1 MANRLILA
9 SASPRRKELLRSFG
23 IPFEVVEPQI
33 VEKEDRTGDPVK
45 IALHNA
51 QLKADAVN
59 NKYPEQ
65 GILAADTVVS
75 IADEIL
81 HKPKDYADARS
92 MLKRLSN
99 KTHIVYTGIC
109 LKYLPSDINIIHC
122 EMSEVRFNKLDDKI
136 IDFYFAKVNPLDKAG
151 AYGIQEYPEVIIAG
165 YKGHMSNIMGLPIEF
180 LYPLI
185 KKLNLLDQK

>member
-1 MANRLILA
+1 MAIRLILA
-9 SASPRRKELLRSFG
+9 SASPRRKEILRSFG

-151 AYGIQEYPEVIIAG
+151 AYGIQEYPEMIIAG